1 MGRGPFPPLVALVL
15 LCLCCG
21 VTQKSERVEKVCKSV
36 DIRNKVENFKKLEN
50 CTVIEGHLQILLID
64 NGQAQDYDGLSFP
77 DLVEITDYLL
87 LYRAFGLNSVGKLF
101 PNLSVIRGNELFHN
115 YGFVV
120 FEMYHLQ
127 EIGLSKLTDILRG
140 SVRIEKNPGLC
151 YVETIDWDLIA
162 KEGKGGHFIKAN
174 KKPSECPN
182 TCPENDQC
190 PESRE
195 KSHRLCWNSQHCQ
208 KVCCKTDCEHN
219 ATCYNSTHCC
229 HPECL
234 GGCYGPLSSDCIACK
249 HVMYYDEKYGKRC
262 MKKCPSN
269 LYEFMGRRCV
279 QEDECKNY
287 TITDKQ
293 SEDSL
298 GGKRSEDAKVYF
310 KPFKNKCLQECP
322 LGYVVDDNNPHLCKR
337 CDAKCP
343 KICPGMTVDHVG
355 AAQNYRG
362 CTRINGSLEI
372 HIQGGSNVIK
382 ELEENMNMIEQIDG
396 YLKIARSFP
405 LVSLNF
411 LKSLTTIR
419 GEQLDKKNY
428 ALLVLDN
435 QNLQELWDW
444 KNRKSK
450 LKILNGKIFFHFNSK
465 LCPSKIQELKKYADT
480 ADWDDRDVSPSSNGD
495 RVACDVT
502 NMNVTVQS
510 LTPSVVR
517 VKWESFHKQLY
528 DERSLLGYVIY
539 YREALYRNIS
549 IFEGRD
555 ACGTDAWTVR
565 DVEVVEDSN
574 NFIVH
579 HITNLKPFTQYA
591 LYIRTYTTASG
602 RQGAQSSIVYFKTQS
617 DTPTPPVNAKAR
629 STLPGEIVISWKQ
642 PKHPNGNV
650 TYYIIEGIYEEDNP
664 YFVNQRNYCLEPIA
678 FPEYKKNI
686 YDEDTKHVGFFDNV
700 TSSSLDSSEEGE
712 CCPCTKDHRTLGGAD
727 DEAEFQ
733 IIFEDFLHNKVYIK
747 NPDISRRRR
756 HIAAQTS
763 KEETTVKTT
772 SDGFSVDPSAEPT
785 EGDRYVNGSILQFK
799 RLVYHHT
806 FLVVSNLKHFTEYTV
821 EIRACQDSRPNM
833 RTDPC
838 STKAITSVR
847 TLYLAGADDI
857 RSSSLQVLAENAT
870 SYSAFVKWEEP
881 KDSNGL
887 IIAYTLEYRRI
898 NGENY
903 KPKRVCVT
911 RASYLPQ
918 NGYYLSEL
926 PPGNYSLRIRATSM
940 AGHGNWTQH
949 VYFHIIAAS
958 RNFTTET
965 LLAVG
970 VVALIIIAIGSIYA
984 VYKSK
989 VSTRIPNYVDYASV
1003 NPEYMSSNLVYT
1015 ADEWEIEREKVQL
1028 LEELGQGSFG
1038 MVYKGKIIDL
1048 NGKPLTPCAAKT
1060 VNESASLR
1068 ERIEFLQEASV
1079 MKAFNCHHVIKLLG
1093 VVSKG
1098 QPTLVIMEL
1107 MTNGDLKTYL
1117 RSLRPDSE
1125 DNRGRSPP
1133 TLKQVLQMAAEI
1145 ADGMAYLSAKKF
1157 VHRDLAAR
1165 NCMVAEDLTVKIGD
1179 FGMTRDIYETDY
1191 YRKGGRGL
1199 LPVRW
1204 MSPESLKDGI
1214 FNSRTD
1220 VWSYGVV
1227 LWEMATLASQ
1237 PYQGL
1242 SNDDVLNFVVRGGL
1256 MEKPENCPEELDNL
1270 MKMCWEKSP
1279 KSRPTFVEIVQML
1292 SAHVNEKFCT
1302 ESYCFSERHLSN
1314 SVDVEEVATPNTP
1327 LRSSICEEDTN
1338 EEQIYHYFPSATLL
1352 PENNANGD
1360 GLVNVDIEQLPT
1372 TSDSLIGASSAVETD
1387 SVAVGMNSNEGSKAI
1402 SVSYSDES
1410 KGSKIS
1416 TLSNGSIA
1424 NGHVVY
1430 ACNKK
1435 SN

>member
-1 MGRGPFPPLVALVL
+1 MPIFGDYNLHTQLITLVR
-15 LCLCCG
+15 C
-21 VTQKSERVEKVCKSV
+21 SVCKSV
-36 DIRNKVENFKKLEN
+36 DIRNKVDNFKKLEN
-50 CTVIEGHLQILLID
+50 CTVIEGSLQILLLD

-87 LYRAFGLNSVGKLF
+87 LYRAFGLNSIGRLF

-115 YGFVV
+115 YAFVV

-127 EIGLSKLTDILRG
+127 EIGLSRLTDIMRG

-174 KKPSECPN
+174 KKSWDCPN
-182 TCPENDQC
+182 TCPERGEEKC
-190 PESRE
+190 PEASE
-195 KSHRLCWNSQHCQ
+195 KTHRLCWNSQNCQ
-208 KVCCKTDCEHN
+208 KVCSKTDCELN

-269 LYEFMGRRCV
+269 LYEFMTRRCV
-279 QEDECKNY
+279 QEDECRNY
-287 TITDKQ
+287 TITEKL
-293 SEDSL
+293 SLEDTL
-298 GGKRSEDAKVYF
+298 GGKVSEDNRIYF

-322 LGYVVDDNNPHLCKR
+322 PGFVVDDNNPHVCKK

-355 AAQNYRG
+355 AAQHYRG

-419 GEQLDKKNY
+419 GDQLDKKSY

-444 KNRKSK
+444 KNRKTK
-450 LKILNGKIFFHFNSK
+450 LRILNGKIFFHFNSK
-465 LCPSKIQELKKYADT
+465 LCPSKIQELKRYAET
-480 ADWDDRDVSPSSNGD
+480 NDWDDRDVSPSSNGD

-502 NMNVTVQS
+502 NMNVTVQN

-565 DVEVVEDSN
+565 DVEVIEDSN
-574 NFIVH
+574 NFIFH
-579 HITNLKPFTQYA
+579 HITDLKPFTQYA

-602 RQGAQSSIVYFKTQS
+602 RQGAQSSIVYFKTEP
-617 DTPTPPVNAKAR
+617 DTPTPPINIKAR
-629 STLPGEIVISWKQ
+629 STLHGEIVISWKP
-642 PKHPNGNV
+642 PKNPNGNV
-650 TYYIIEGIYEEDNP
+650 TYYIVEGAYEEDTA
-664 YFVNQRNYCLEPIA
+664 YFIHQRDYCLEPIA
-678 FPEYKKNI
+678 FPEYKKAI
-686 YDEDTKHVGFFDNV
+686 YDDESRHFGFYDNTT
-700 TSSSLDSSEEGE
+700 TSSTDSSEDEE
-712 CCPCTKDHRTLGGAD
+712 CCSCSKDHRVLGGD
-727 DEAEFQ
+727 DEDAEFQ
-733 IIFEDFLHNKVYIK
+733 IHFEDFLHNKVYIK
-747 NPDISRRRR
+747 NPNITRRRR
-756 HIAAQTS
+756 DISQDRPNS
-763 KEETTVKTT
+763 E
-772 SDGFSVDPSAEPT
+772 GFTHLSSSQVV
-785 EGDRYVNGSILQFK
+785 EGDRYLNGTLLQFK
-799 RLVYHHT
+799 RSIYHHT
-806 FLVVSNLKHFTEYTV
+806 FLVISNLKHFTEYTI
-821 EIRACQDSRPNM
+821 EIRACQEARPDM

-847 TLYLAGADDI
+847 TLHLPGADDI
-857 RSSSLQVLAENAT
+857 RSNSVQVQTENVT
-870 SYSAFVKWEEP
+870 SYSGFVKWEEP
-881 KDSNGL
+881 KDSNGM
-887 IIAYTLEYRRI
+887 IVAYTLEYKRMGGD
-898 NGENY
+898 NF

-911 RASYLPQ
+911 RAKFQLLG
-918 NGYYLSEL
+918 GYFLSEL
-926 PPGNYSLRIRATSM
+926 TPGNYSLRIRATSL
-940 AGHGNWTQH
+940 AVYGNWTTFT
-949 VYFHIIAAS
+949 YFSIPAVSENISLPTA
-958 RNFTTET
+958 
-965 LLAVG
+965 LALGAVFF
-970 VVALIIIAIGSIYA
+970 IAITIGS
-984 VYKSK
+984 VYGMYRWKFK
-989 VSTRIPNYVDYASV
+989 TRIPDYVDYASV
-1003 NPEYMSSNLVYT
+1003 NPEYMSSNLVYVP
-1015 ADEWEIEREKVQL
+1015 DEWEIDRDKIEL
-1028 LEELGQGSFG
+1028 LAELGQGSFG
-1038 MVYKGKIIDL
+1038 MVYKGKMHSI
-1048 NGKPLTPCAAKT
+1048 NGKPMIPCAAKT
-1060 VNESASLR
+1060 VNESATLR

-1098 QPTLVIMEL
+1098 QPTLVVMEL
-1107 MTNGDLKTYL
+1107 MPNGDLKTYL
-1117 RSLRPDSE
+1117 RSHRPDE
-1125 DNRGRSPP
+1125 YPDMQPP
-1133 TLKQVLQMAAEI
+1133 TLKQILQMAAEI
-1145 ADGMAYLSAKKF
+1145 ADGMAYLAAKKF

-1191 YRKGGRGL
+1191 YRKGGKGL

-1214 FNSRTD
+1214 FDSQTD

-1242 SNDDVLNFVVRGGL
+1242 SNEDVLKFVIAGNT
-1256 MEKPENCPEELDNL
+1256 MNEPEDCPEKLYQL
-1270 MKMCWEKSP
+1270 MAMCWHKNS
-1279 KSRPTFVEIVQML
+1279 KARPTFIEIIEML
-1292 SAHVNEKFCT
+1292 LPDVNPKFHT
-1302 ESYCFSERHLSN
+1302 VSYYFTQRLTSN
-1314 SVDVEEVATPNTP
+1314 TIDMEGEADTPNTP
-1327 LRSSICEEDTN
+1327 LRSSVTDETLADVNQAIRF
-1338 EEQIYHYFPSATLL
+1338 FPSATVV
-1352 PENNANGD
+1352 PEMNGD
-1360 GLVNVDIEQLPT
+1360 VVDIAADEAAELP
-1372 TSDSLIGASSAVETD
+1372 VET
-1387 SVAVGMNSNEGSKAI
+1387 AALGLNSNDSSKAI
-1402 SVSYSDES
+1402 SINYSEGS
-1410 KGSKIS
+1410 KGSKVS
-1416 TLSNGSIA
+1416 TYSNGSVS

-1435 SN
+1435 GN